1 MPFILAAQNNFQRF
15 NASQRVSLFKK
26 IFLQEFDMDVLMQAE
41 VIQEHFMLH
50 THQKQQIVPS
60 WSKNRFGLTRSMI
73 GMGNLMEYIEPIMLI
88 ADYFGEK

>member
-1 MPFILAAQNNFQRF
+1 
-15 NASQRVSLFKK
+15 
-26 IFLQEFDMDVLMQAE
+26 MDVLMQAE